1 MDFNK
6 KDQNQTAGDN
16 AVQTQIETQNN
27 YSVTNHIYNI
37 IQSTEDV
44 IANATEDR
52 REELTIEGCNTSL
65 WKRTL
70 GLDDKNVEP
79 LRESFLDARKKTEFI
94 LGKIRKVFPNLT
106 MHETTHVDSLWK
118 VADVIIGDNYIN
130 PLEGYVLGIAFLI
143 HDVALSHEAFGGVEK
158 LRDTAQWKDAF
169 ADGSD
174 EQNEEEFKKECDYIA
189 IRAIHVKKAEGIL
202 EEPFQLDDG
211 TEFYIIENNT
221 YRTNFGKLIGEIAAS
236 HHWKNIDEVESK
248 FKNKR
253 QINPLSWMPRE
264 WKINA
269 QKLACIFRCA
279 DVGHIDDGRA
289 PDSILNS
296 LDVNGVSQQHWES
309 YNHLCQVCEDDD
321 DTTKLC
327 ITSSHPF
334 LKKDFDAWNVA
345 FDAVRLFDEE
355 LKKSNDLLKRNT
367 PNNSKDLSFP
377 HKGISGA
384 ESKEALA
391 KYIETDGWQPC
402 SFGVH
407 TSNVKALI
415 ENLGGSKLYGEKNM
429 LFVALRELIQNARD
443 AIHAR
448 KKMDNGFDDGQI
460 TIRLNEDR
468 GKRWIEVEDNGI
480 GMSLDCI
487 KYNLLDFG
495 SSYWKSSLAK
505 YENPGLRRKGFKSIG
520 KFGIGFYSVFMVAK
534 SVVVVTRRYEGND
547 DANIIEFPEGLTLSP
562 ILSTDK
568 LSTRISTIV
577 RFELKD
583 DVNIKFSIKYHYNA
597 ISLQKALS
605 LIVAGFDTDV
615 FYEESGKK
623 VRVHQ
628 NITSPTFDKKDWLR
642 QLFVD
647 RFPKDFDTV
656 VNRLDFL
663 KDDEENVMGL
673 LAIANE
679 DYLSFFYDNNDF
691 KVLTPSIE
699 AVCGLA
705 TSFDSIWVQ
714 KGFIGFIDG
723 RENNVSR
730 NDIILDS
737 KTASYLQKW
746 IKERYDADYNKIIDP
761 EESLSSCYYSAFS
774 YCGMDLNEIV
784 EDNIRTLYVTFKQ
797 RDVEI
802 GTIKGLMRIHVLLFA
817 GTSTFV
823 GQYRVHDVYFYQNG
837 NNKKTNVVSTGA
849 LDDVLRYIEEMP
861 EDSCEQIICKYFKML
876 IAHPFTDGN
885 GRVGRIWVN
894 LMLDR
899 FMSKMIDWGNVD
911 NSVLNEMVFSKSSSI
926 ERSPKMFKE
935 ERFEDASR
943 YLEQFLIPSNTYIA
957 IMTAQRNENQ

>member
-1 MDFNK
+1 MDISK
-6 KDQNQTAGDN
+6 KDQKQTAGDN

-27 YSVTNHIYNI
+27 YNVTNHIYNI
-37 IQSTEDV
+37 IQPTEDV
-44 IANATEDR
+44 IANVTEEDR
-52 REELTIEGCNTSL
+52 REELTIECCNTSL

-70 GLDDKNVEP
+70 GKEDKNVES
-79 LRESFLDARKKTEFI
+79 LRESYLDARKKTEFL
-94 LGKIRKVFPNLT
+94 LGKIRKDFPNLT

-118 VADVIIGDNYIN
+118 VADVIIGDNGIN

-143 HDVALSHEAFGGVEK
+143 HDAALSYEAFEGVEK
-158 LRDTAQWKDAF
+158 LRDTAQWKDAY
-169 ADGSD
+169 ADRSD
-174 EQNEEEFKKECDYIA
+174 EQNEEEFKKECDFIT

-202 EEPFQLDDG
+202 GETFQLDNG
-211 TEFYIIENNT
+211 TKFYIIENDT
-221 YRTNFGKLIGEIAAS
+221 YRTHFGKLIGEIAAS
-236 HHWKNIDEVESK
+236 HHWNIDDVESK

-269 QKLACIFRCA
+269 QKLACILRCA

-289 PDSILNS
+289 PDSIYHS

-415 ENLGGSKLYGEKNM
+415 ENLGGSKLYGKENM

-487 KYNLLDFG
+487 KYILLDFG

-597 ISLQKALS
+597 ISLQKALP
-605 LIVAGFDTDV
+605 LIVAGLDTDV
-615 FYEESGKK
+615 FYEESGNK

-628 NITSPTFDKKDWLR
+628 NITSPTFDKKDWLS

-647 RFPKDFDTV
+647 YSPRDFDTV

-663 KDDEENVMGL
+663 KDDDGNVMGL

-699 AVCGLA
+699 TVCGLA
-705 TSFDSIWVQ
+705 TSFKSIWVQ
-714 KGFIGFIDG
+714 KGFVGFING

-802 GTIKGLMRIHVLLFA
+802 GTIKGLKRIHVLLFA

-823 GQYRVHDVYFYQNG
+823 GQYRVHNVYFHQDGVY
-837 NNKKTNVVSTGA
+837 TGT
-849 LDDVLRYIEEMP
+849 LDDALRYIEKMP
-861 EDSCEQIICKYFKML
+861 EDSYAGILCKYFKMM
-876 IAHPFTDGN
+876 IAHPFEDGN
-885 GRVGRIWVN
+885 RRAGRIWVN
-894 LMLDR
+894 LMLDK
-899 FMSKMIDWGNVD
+899 FMGKMIDWGNVEKWI
-911 NSVLNEMVFSKSSSI
+911 LNEMVFSKSSSI
-926 ERSPKMFKE
+926 DRSSIVFKE
-935 ERFEDASR
+935 ERFEDACL
-943 YLEQFLIPSNTYIA
+943 YLEQFLTPSNTYITK
-957 IMTAQRNENQ
+957 MTAQRNEKQ